1 MMKLIETNL
10 QQIFELCR
18 KHNVKTLSV
27 FGSILTD
34 RFNSESDVDLLV
46 DFDSKIN
53 HHNYAD
59 NFFEFYYALRTLLKR
74 DVDLVDAT
82 AIKNPYFKEE
92 LNETK
97 RLIYG

>member
-1 MMKLIETNL
+1 MKLIETNL

-46 DFDSKIN
+46 DFDSGNIEDYVS
-53 HHNYAD
+53 NYFNFKDSLSSLLGRDAD
-59 NFFEFYYALRTLLKR
+59 LLEENG
-74 DVDLVDAT
+74 
-82 AIKNPYFKEE
+82 IKNRFSLKN
-92 LNETK
+92 LNSSK

>member
-1 MMKLIETNL
+1 MKLIEANL

-46 DFDSKIN
+46 DFDSSSIEDYVS
-53 HHNYAD
+53 NYF
-59 NFFEFYYALRTLLKR
+59 NFKDSLSSLLGR
-74 DVDLVDAT
+74 DVDLLEENG
-82 AIKNPYFKEE
+82 IKNRFLLKN
-92 LNETK
+92 LNSSK

>member
-1 MMKLIETNL
+1 MKLIETNL

-46 DFDSKIN
+46 DFDSGSIEDYVS
-53 HHNYAD
+53 NYF
-59 NFFEFYYALRTLLKR
+59 NFKDSLSSLLGR
-74 DVDLVDAT
+74 DVDLLEENG
-82 AIKNPYFKEE
+82 IKNRFLLKN
-92 LNETK
+92 LNSSK